1 VPLRTLCTNFLDTL
15 VCPDVYIL
23 RRSWSAFKVC
33 GYIGLTLAIF
43 LGMALTM
50 SRGLSLWVLA
60 GLGLVAVFTFLS
72 LAMATKIL
80 TGAEQLIYY
89 HHEIA
94 IMAVAALLL
103 RLMGHPVL
111 PYLDITILGIGMFL
125 ICGRIGCFLVGC
137 CHGRPH
143 RWGVCYRHAHA
154 TAGFPAYY
162 VGVRLF
168 PIQII
173 ESLSVLCIVL
183 VGTILVLC
191 GHPPGEA
198 LAWYVMSYGVA
209 RFGFEFAR
217 GDVGRPD
224 LWGFS
229 EAQWTSLLL
238 MGAGVGADMA
248 GIVTLHPWHSAVTAG
263 LAMTMLVVVCQQ
275 HRQCTATHRLL
286 HPSHVKEVAE
296 AVAVASHRAIH
307 TSPLAIQL
315 VTPTEVHVGCTSL
328 GLQISASNITAAVG
342 ALRHYALS
350 SRQDLMTHE
359 TATALAR
366 LILQLTH
373 ITASYELRQGSQG
386 VFHVFVPAL
395 YRL

>member
-1 VPLRTLCTNFLDTL
+1 MPLRTICNDFLDTL
-15 VCPDVYIL
+15 VRPRVYIL
-23 RRSWSAFKVC
+23 HRSWSAFKVC
-33 GYIGLTLAIF
+33 GYVGLTLAIV

-50 SRGLSLWVLA
+50 SRGLSPWVLA
-60 GLGLVAVFTFLS
+60 GLGLAAVFTFLG

-103 RLMGHPVL
+103 WLLGQPVL
-111 PYLDITILGIGMFL
+111 PYLDITILGIGIFL
-125 ICGRIGCFLVGC
+125 VCGRIGCLMVGC

-143 RWGVCYRHAHA
+143 RWGVCYRHEHA

-162 VGVRLF
+162 VGIRLF
-168 PIQII
+168 PIQVI
-173 ESLSVLCIVL
+173 ESLSVFSIVL
-183 VGTILVLC
+183 VGTILVWR
-191 GHPPGEA
+191 GHPPGET
-198 LAWYVMSYGVA
+198 LAWYVMTYGVA
-209 RFGFEFAR
+209 RFVFEFAR

-248 GIVTLHPWHSAVTAG
+248 GVVTLHPWHSAVTAG
-263 LAMTMLVVVCQQ
+263 LAMTMLVVACQR
-275 HRQCTATHRLL
+275 HRQRTATHRLL

-296 AVAVASHRAIH
+296 AVAVASHRAIQ
-307 TSPLAIQL
+307 TSPLAIQH

-328 GLQISASNITAAVG
+328 GLQISASNITTAAG
-342 ALRHYALS
+342 ALHHYALS
-350 SRQDLMTHE
+350 WRQNLMTHE
-359 TATALAR
+359 TATELAR

-373 ITASYELRQGSQG
+373 TTASYELMQGSQG

>member
-1 VPLRTLCTNFLDTL
+1 MCNNFLDIL
-15 VCPDVYIL
+15 VRPDLHIL
-23 RRSWSAFKVC
+23 RRSWSSFKVC
-33 GYIGLTLAIF
+33 GYIGLMLASL
-43 LGMALTM
+43 LGMALVM
-50 SRGLSLWVLA
+50 SRGLSPWVLA
-60 GLGLVAVFTFLS
+60 SLVLAAALTFFG

-80 TGAEQLIYY
+80 IGEEQLIYY

-94 IMAVAALLL
+94 VMAVAALLL
-103 RLMGHPVL
+103 WLLHQPVL
-111 PYLDITILGIGMFL
+111 PYLDVTILVIGTFL
-125 ICGRIGCFLVGC
+125 VCGRVGCLLVGC

-143 RWGVCYRHAHA
+143 RWGICYRPEHA

-168 PIQII
+168 PIQVI
-173 ESLSVLCIVL
+173 ESLSVFGIVV
-183 VGTILVLC
+183 VGSVLVLC
-191 GHPPGEA
+191 GPPPGEA

-229 EAQWTSLLL
+229 EAQWTSLLF
-238 MGAGVGADMA
+238 MGASVGADMV
-248 GIVTLHPWHSAVTAG
+248 GVVTSHPWHSVATAG
-263 LAMTMLVVVCQQ
+263 LAMTMLVVAFQR
-275 HRQCTATHRLL
+275 HRQRTATYLLL

-296 AVAVASHRAIH
+296 VVAVASHLAIE
-307 TSPLAIQL
+307 TSPLAIQR

-328 GLQISASNITAAVG
+328 GLQISVSNITTATG

-350 SRQDLMTHE
+350 LRQDIMTHE
-359 TATALAR
+359 SASALAR

-373 ITASYELRQGSQG
+373 ATASYELMQGSQG
-386 VFHVFVPAL
+386 VFHVFIPAL